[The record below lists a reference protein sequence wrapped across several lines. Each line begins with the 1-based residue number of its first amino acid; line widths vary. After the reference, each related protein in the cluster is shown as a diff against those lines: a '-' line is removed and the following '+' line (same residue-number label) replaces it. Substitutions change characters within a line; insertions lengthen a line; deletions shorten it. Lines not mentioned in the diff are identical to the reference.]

1 MQKIIL
7 VLFLVS
13 ILVCLIGCESPLF
26 QAVFQEQKWS
36 ENYVLAD
43 GVICTSPEMIDGDIN
58 TVGKAHFPDRVGGRT
73 VYGAFPNAEVDI
85 TLPEKKSI
93 HKIVIYSNKLESFR
107 VMASIGTGENWKEI
121 ANLDNNTE
129 KMIVI
134 KASVVTDKI
143 KIRARP
149 ISGNSSIAARDVGL
163 AGRVRQM
170 LEPEIQEIELYG
182 FASN

>member
-7 VLFLVS
+7 VLCLVL
-13 ILVCLIGCESPLF
+13 IFIGCESPLF
-26 QAVFQEQKWS
+26 QAVFQEQEWS

-43 GVICTSPEMIDGDIN
+43 GVICTSPEMIDGDMN
-58 TVGKAHFPDRVGGRT
+58 TVGRTSFPERVGGRT
-73 VYGAFPNAEVDI
+73 IYGAFPNAEVDI

-93 HKIVIYSNKLESFR
+93 RKIVIYSDKLESFR

-121 ANLDNNTE
+121 ANFDNNTE

-149 ISGNSSIAARDVGL
+149 ITGDTSTAMRDIGL
-163 AGRVRQM
+163 ASRTRQM
-170 LEPEIQEIELYG
+170 IEPEIQEIELYG

>member
-7 VLFLVS
+7 ELCLVS

-26 QAVFQEQKWS
+26 QAVFQEQEWS

-58 TVGKAHFPDRVGGRT
+58 TVGRASFPERVGGRT

-93 HKIVIYSNKLESFR
+93 HKIVIYSDKLESFR
-107 VMASIGTGENWKEI
+107 IMASAGTGGNWKEI
-121 ANLDNNTE
+121 ANFDNNTE

-149 ISGNSSIAARDVGL
+149 IAGDSSVAARDVGL
-163 AGRVRQM
+163 AGRVRAM